1 MLSGNYLQQVT
12 HLLYKC
18 LIFGTNMAE
27 YIQNVTNQ
35 HFKKFGTVVVNAILK
50 KKLYM
55 KTKFIFAS
63 ILAVF
68 VLSTS
73 AIAQTGKTA
82 KPATTKKGGNK
93 KGATSAKGGK
103 GTTASTS
110 ATSDTSKVAIPTS
123 SKPGNA
129 GKGNDGKPATGV
141 VPGASAAVSAD
152 NPFKELIANAKP
164 VLQET
169 ANGSI
174 NFTDE
179 YVEAKGSS
187 VIDNDRFKNP
197 AQAKLM
203 AERGAIVV
211 AQRNLLEIV
220 KGVSVIGETT
230 VEDMI
235 TTGDYV
241 YTRVEGVVK
250 GAKQFGPSREEAGV
264 ITVTLRMPLYD
275 KTNGVAA
282 GFTPTSLANARKS
295 SGLVE
300 DAADVVNAVAG
311 EQVIDGS
318 KPIAF
323 NIGGKTFDASMFPVI
338 VDENGRVQLDFS
350 KIYEKS
356 GNIPKI
362 LNLGKDL
369 MDASGFKKGADI
381 IELIQDKATGK
392 LTLADTTKKGKINW
406 GKIADVAGKVGK
418 VLLNI
423 LL

>member
-1 MLSGNYLQQVT
+1 VVAN
-12 HLLYKC
+12 
-18 LIFGTNMAE
+18 A
-27 YIQNVTNQ
+27 
-35 HFKKFGTVVVNAILK
+35 KFT

-55 KTKFIFAS
+55 KTKFILAS

-73 AIAQTGKTA
+73 AIAQTGKTV
-82 KPATTKKGGNK
+82 KPGKKGGK
-93 KGATSAKGGK
+93 KTATTAKGSSTV
-103 GTTASTS
+103 TTT
-110 ATSDTSKVAIPTS
+110 TPPDTSKGVALPTS
-123 SKPGNA
+123 SKPNNGGSN
-129 GKGNDGKPATGV
+129 NDGGRPVGTGKPGSNV
-141 VPGASAAVSAD
+141 VPVNSSSTGSVSMD
-152 NPFKELIANAKP
+152 DPFKDLVSTAKP
-164 VLQET
+164 VIQES

-174 NFTDE
+174 NFTDQ

-250 GAKQFGPSREEAGV
+250 GAKQFGPSREENGV
-264 ITVTLRMPLYD
+264 VTVTLRMPLYD

-282 GFTPTSLANARKS
+282 GFTPTGLQNARLS
-295 SGLVE
+295 AGLVD
-300 DAADVVNAVAG
+300 DAATIVNAVAG
-311 EQVIDGS
+311 EQIIDGS

-323 NIGGKTFDASMFPVI
+323 SIGGKSFDASMFPVV
-338 VDENGRVQLDFS
+338 VDDNGKVLLDFS

-362 LNLGKDL
+362 LNASKDL
-369 MDASGFKKGADI
+369 MSAAGFTKGADVI
-381 IELIQDKATGK
+381 DLIQDKATGK

>member
-1 MLSGNYLQQVT
+1 
-12 HLLYKC
+12 
-18 LIFGTNMAE
+18 
-27 YIQNVTNQ
+27 
-35 HFKKFGTVVVNAILK
+35 
-50 KKLYM
+50 M
-55 KTKFIFAS
+55 KTKFILAS

-68 VLSTS
+68 VITS
-73 AIAQTGKTA
+73 SAVAQTGKTA
-82 KPATTKKGGNK
+82 KPATTKKGGK
-93 KGATSAKGGK
+93 KSASAAKGGSTVTSTTPPDTTK
-103 GTTASTS
+103 GTALPT
-110 ATSDTSKVAIPTS
+110 TSKPNNAGSSNDGGRPVGNGKPGSNVVPVNAGNTGSVAI
-123 SKPGNA
+123 
-129 GKGNDGKPATGV
+129 D
-141 VPGASAAVSAD
+141 D
-152 NPFKELIANAKP
+152 PFKDLVATAKP
-164 VLQET
+164 VVTET

-174 NFTDE
+174 NFTDQ
-179 YVEAKGSS
+179 YVEARGSS

-250 GAKQFGPSREEAGV
+250 GAKQFGPSREENGV

-282 GFTPTSLANARKS
+282 GFTPNGLQNARVS
-295 SGLVE
+295 AGLVD
-300 DAADVVNAVAG
+300 DAATLVNAAAG
-311 EQVIDGS
+311 EQIIDGT

-323 NIGGKTFDASMFPVI
+323 SIGGKSFDASMFPVV
-338 VDENGRVQLDFS
+338 VDDNGKVLLDFS
-350 KIYEKS
+350 KVYEKS

-362 LNLGKDL
+362 LNAGKDL
-369 MDASGFKKGADI
+369 MNAAGFTKGADVI
-381 IELIQDKATGK
+381 DLIQDKATGK